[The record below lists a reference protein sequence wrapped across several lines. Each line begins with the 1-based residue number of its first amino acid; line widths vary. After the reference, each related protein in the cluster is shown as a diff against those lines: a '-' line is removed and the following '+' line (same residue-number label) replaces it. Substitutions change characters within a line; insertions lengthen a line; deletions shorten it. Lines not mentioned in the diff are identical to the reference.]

1 MILRILHI
9 SHRGLPD
16 PRVEKAAISA
26 RKWGAETYFAGGGIS
41 GFSYPLKIFDGTF
54 ELPFNTKANVGLR
67 PWWNALKRSLEEVL
81 RRCKPDIVH
90 AHDIIAA
97 RLAIEYDIPVVYDD
111 HEYWSM
117 EMRYKISGLRSL
129 WRWLIWR
136 SWENIILRKAEAVIT
151 VSDEIAHKHKKLNR
165 NVFTVPN
172 LPMLSEVKDLEK
184 CFTRRGLSSVYVGSL
199 TSRQPPFRRMDG
211 FIDIF
216 IRRDVGD
223 LIVIGDRR
231 LKSSPPIYSIGF
243 LRHDL
248 LLKELTK
255 YHIGIIPWKKHPFHN
270 FCNPNKP
277 YEYACAGLLVLVTS
291 DMKPVISMLGDFCK
305 TFNNY
310 DELAS
315 LLKYYKDDMD
325 SALEE
330 GLRTMKFAKEKLVWE
345 KFEENII
352 KSYKIA
358 NLMK

>member
-1 MILRILHI
+1 MTLRILHI

-67 PWWNALKRSLEEVL
+67 PWWNALKRSLEKVL
-81 RRCKPDIVH
+81 RKCKPDIVH

-231 LKSSPPIYSIGF
+231 LKSSSPIYSIGF

-255 YHIGIIPWKKHPFHN
+255 YHIGIIPWKKHPFHR
-270 FCNPNKP
+270 FCNPNKS

-291 DMKPVISMLGDFCK
+291 DMKPVISMLGNFCK

-310 DELAS
+310 DELVS

-330 GLRTMKFAKEKLVWE
+330 GLRTMKFAKEKLIWE